1 MQNRIARFIKDD
13 SGAASIEYALIA
25 GLIALVI
32 VGGATALGTSISG
45 KFTSI
50 GTSVTNAGK

>member
-25 GLIALVI
+25 TLIAIAI
-32 VGGATALGTSISG
+32 VGGAISLGSALGDR
-45 KFTSI
+45 FTAI
-50 GTSVTNAGK
+50 GTSVANAK